1 MDAMEEYYL
10 MNEKKGSVS
19 NDSILSDVALPEYND
34 VWCDQSFQIHEDIFR
49 GDHKFN
55 QAKISSETSL
65 GPCKISMMKI
75 FSAWKVSKYGVI
87 SGPYLETFHAVTGV
101 LDAPLKSN

>member
-34 VWCDQSFQIHEDIFR
+34 V
-49 GDHKFN
+49 
-55 QAKISSETSL
+55 
-65 GPCKISMMKI
+65 
-75 FSAWKVSKYGVI
+75 
-87 SGPYLETFHAVTGV
+87 
-101 LDAPLKSN
+101 